1 MSDYG
6 PNVYVNVII
15 LQLGIPSKHKSALTL
30 EMTLSDNPS
39 LKQELPD
46 PTLIAT
52 AAKSN
57 RFYLFSNREP
67 ISISADEHD
76 RDVYNEKPSREE
88 QILAQETDLDSKGLR
103 FAKSAILHTSMGQ

>member
-1 MSDYG
+1 
-6 PNVYVNVII
+6 
-15 LQLGIPSKHKSALTL
+15 
-30 EMTLSDNPS
+30 MTLSDNPS
-39 LKQELPD
+39 LKLESPD
-46 PTLIAT
+46 PNLIAT

-57 RFYLFSNREP
+57 RFFLFTNREP

-103 FAKSAILHTSMGQ
+103 FAKSAILHTSMGQLLYNSIAFLNTVNVVKLPIYFYL